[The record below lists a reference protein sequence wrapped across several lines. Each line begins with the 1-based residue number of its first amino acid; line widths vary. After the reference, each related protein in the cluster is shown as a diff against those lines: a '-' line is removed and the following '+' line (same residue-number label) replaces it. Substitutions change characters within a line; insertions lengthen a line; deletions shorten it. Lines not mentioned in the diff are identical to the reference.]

1 MTYYDLGAGAANKN
15 TADLLRPKWEHCY
28 GFMLRLSTHR
38 HHCQYP
44 ARQHGSTQQGRADIF
59 DDLFESEGRLG
70 GLGFLLLPSC
80 DIEHPG
86 VSDLS
91 QHEAGLADTNN

>member
-1 MTYYDLGAGAANKN
+1 MDSCCVYQHIDTIVN
-15 TADLLRPKWEHCY
+15 T
-28 GFMLRLSTHR
+28 
-38 HHCQYP
+38 
-44 ARQHGSTQQGRADIF
+44 QHGSTQQGRADIF
-59 DDLFESEGRLG
+59 DDLFESEGRLD